1 MDIDRHVER
10 LRPLENAPETLLV
23 EKGPRRQTVD
33 QRALEA
39 MTRDHALELV
49 RCGLGID
56 RGQLGKAREP

>member
-10 LRPLENAPETLLV
+10 LRALENAPEALLV
-23 EKGPRRQTVD
+23 EKGSCGQAID
-33 QRALEA
+33 QGALEA

-49 RCGLGID
+49 GCSLGVD